1 VRWRQYLCR
10 AGSAHNS
17 VEAASIATAMSIGPS
32 WSAKVDYGPSPI
44 PASTR
49 RLRRFWPFAGLQR
62 TLGVRALRT
71 FAPDV
76 YTGQIV
82 GSQRTPRQ
90 SKVLYLQTLN
100 EPTVT
105 RSQRDVVLGIC

>member
-1 VRWRQYLCR
+1 LCR

-32 WSAKVDYGPSPI
+32 WSANVDYGPSPI

-82 GSQRTPRQ
+82 GLPAKT
-90 SKVLYLQTLN
+90 
-100 EPTVT
+100 PTVE
-105 RSQRDVVLGIC
+105 SALSADPQRANSDPQPM